1 VQKRHYDRLHRPV
14 TYQVGEWV
22 LLRLRQRQ
30 ATSLPRTTT
39 GKLMPR
45 YVGPYRIVELVNN
58 VAIRSELPPGAR
70 LHDVFH
76 VGVVKKFIGTPPAT
90 PPALPTILHGAVLP
104 EPDRV
109 VNARLARDVRQLL
122 VHWRD
127 EPATSATW
135 EDLDDFRTRY
145 PDFQLED
152 ELNLE
157 GGEMSCAVAHI
168 RAVGV
173 RAMCAAP
180 RNAPRAPYPEG
191 NG

>member
-1 VQKRHYDRLHRPV
+1 
-14 TYQVGEWV
+14 
-22 LLRLRQRQ
+22 
-30 ATSLPRTTT
+30 
-39 GKLMPR
+39 MPR

-58 VAIRSELPPGAR
+58 VAVRLELPPGAR

-76 VGVVKKFIGTPPAT
+76 VGVVKKFIGTPPAM
-90 PPALPTILHGAVLP
+90 PPALPTILYGAVLP

-127 EPATSATW
+127 ELATSATW

-157 GGEMSCAVAHI
+157 GREMSCAVTHI
-168 RAVGV
+168 RAAGV

-180 RNAPRAPYPEG
+180 RNAPRALSSKAMDK
-191 NG
+191 

>member
-1 VQKRHYDRLHRPV
+1 
-14 TYQVGEWV
+14 
-22 LLRLRQRQ
+22 
-30 ATSLPRTTT
+30 
-39 GKLMPR
+39 M
-45 YVGPYRIVELVNN
+45 
-58 VAIRSELPPGAR
+58 
-70 LHDVFH
+70 FH
-76 VGVVKKFIGTPPAT
+76 VGVVKKFIGTLLAM

-109 VNARLARDVRQLL
+109 VNSCLARDVRQLL

-145 PDFQLED
+145 LDFRLED

-168 RAVGV
+168 RAAGV
-173 RAMCAAP
+173 RAMFAAP
-180 RNAPRAPYPEG
+180 RNVPRVSWNSKAMDK
-191 NG
+191 